1 MPLGLG
7 ASLSRAG
14 IVTPGIITDGL
25 VMRHMYSAGAVQKLS
40 DGSAYFV
47 GSNTDY
53 ILLNDFIVDTDGNCC
68 IMFWWKYNGAGSSA
82 WTIFGH
88 TPTGNRFLR
97 FVSGGDLKLESD
109 DAGDECVIDLNTDFT
124 DEQWHHYAVVCTSG
138 TVTCFQDGVS
148 CTIGSGADMDHDTT
162 FRYIGAQGGSADSHN
177 LDGHL
182 CNLGVW
188 SRACTQAEIKSI
200 MFKQYAD
207 LTTSEKTSLTSWW
220 NLDNNLTTQGSSS
233 WVADEVD
240 TTFDSNVTPTWTS
253 SNGAVIDGQTITLGS
268 SGVVSALATIS
279 PTGVYKVNVTV
290 TGYTGSG
297 NIEMPWDGSG
307 SSNMQ
312 ISANGTY
319 EFYEKSSDT
328 GWLIYAADGRG
339 ATITINS
346 ITKANGNIGELL

>member
-14 IVTPGIITDGL
+14 IVTPGMITDGL

-68 IMFWWKYNGAGSSA
+68 IMFWWKYNGAGSSP

-109 DAGDECVIDLNTDFT
+109 DAGDECVIDLNTNFT

-148 CTIGSGADMDHDTT
+148 CTIGSGADMSNDTT
-162 FRYIGAQGGSADSHN
+162 FRYIGAQSGFAQSGN
-177 LDGHL
+177 LDGYL

-207 LTTSEKTSLTSWW
+207 LSTSEKESLVSFW
-220 NLDNNLTTQGSSS
+220 NLD
-233 WVADEVD
+233 VD
-240 TTFDSNVTPTWTS
+240 ATDS
-253 SNGAVIDGQTITLGS
+253 
-268 SGVVSALATIS
+268 
-279 PTGVYKVNVTV
+279 TGTN
-290 TGYTGSG
+290 
-297 NIEMPWDGSG
+297 
-307 SSNMQ
+307 
-312 ISANGTY
+312 NGTL
-319 EFYEKSSDT
+319 S
-328 GWLIYAADGRG
+328 
-339 ATITINS
+339 
-346 ITKANGNIGELL
+346 